1 MNYLKQKYNK
11 SSDLVSN
18 ELGKAL
24 KLPKP
29 GNIINVMKT
38 NILEMLQIHSN
49 KKQYKMKEKIDSFYI
64 SQVIPRILTR
74 NEHQRHIRKQDQR
87 SRVSD
92 PKLIS

>member
-11 SSDLVSN
+11 SSELVSN
-18 ELGKAL
+18 ELEKAL

-29 GNIINVMKT
+29 GDDINVMKT

-49 KKQYKMKEKIDSFYI
+49 MKQYKMKEKIDSYYI

-74 NEHQRHIRKQDQR
+74 SEH
-87 SRVSD
+87 
-92 PKLIS
+92 